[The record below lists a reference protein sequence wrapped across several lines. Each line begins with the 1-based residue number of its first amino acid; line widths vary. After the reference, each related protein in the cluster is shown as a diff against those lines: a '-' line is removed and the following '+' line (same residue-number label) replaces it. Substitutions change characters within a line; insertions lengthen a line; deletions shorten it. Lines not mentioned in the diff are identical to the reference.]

1 MYKRQVYTLAA
12 ASDVPVCPPKWCTY
26 LQLRAVS
33 KSTIQV
39 EISSVASNM
48 GPVTS
53 YYIIVG
59 SVALSEQERVDA
71 GIASSPAGYWKGKPV
86 LTSGYRLA
94 SSATMRLQVNTYDD
108 HF

>member
-1 MYKRQVYTLAA
+1 M
-12 ASDVPVCPPKWCTY
+12 
-26 LQLRAVS
+26 QLTAVS

-86 LTSGYRLA
+86 LTTGYRLA
-94 SSATMRLQVNTYDD
+94 SSVTMRLQVNKNND

>member
-1 MYKRQVYTLAA
+1 M
-12 ASDVPVCPPKWCTY
+12 CPPKWCTY

-33 KSTIQV
+33 KSTIQI

-94 SSATMRLQVNTYDD
+94 SSATMLLQVNKYDD